1 MRFRGELLTVLG
13 YVQFILLEVKNKLLN
28 CRKLLRCQMK
38 KQTKGDNKMSMEI
51 AKAYG
56 DAAEVAV
63 SNYLRNLSTRQ
74 IIMGLMILYFM
85 LCFVTPDI
93 VGHADYT
100 FSNSM
105 NQAGIGSDTS
115 NTGLPWE
122 KPMYTLQRS
131 LTGPIAKAVAMVV
144 VVVAGIFVALGEG
157 GPAGR
162 LVGRLV
168 FGLGLLFGALQIINA
183 FVAG

>member
-1 MRFRGELLTVLG
+1 
-13 YVQFILLEVKNKLLN
+13 
-28 CRKLLRCQMK
+28 
-38 KQTKGDNKMSMEI
+38 MSMEI

-63 SNYLRNLSTRQ
+63 SNYLRNLSTQQ

-85 LCFVTPDI
+85 LCLVTPDI
-93 VGHADYT
+93 VGHAADT
-100 FSNSM
+100 LTLTDKVNERV
-105 NQAGIGSDTS
+105 GGGSGS
-115 NTGLPWE
+115 GLPWE
-122 KPMYTLQRS
+122 TPMITLQNS
-131 LTGPIAKAVAMVV
+131 LTGPFAKAIAMIV

-168 FGLGLLFGALQIINA
+168 FGLGLLFGALQIINT
-183 FVAG
+183 F

>member
-1 MRFRGELLTVLG
+1 
-13 YVQFILLEVKNKLLN
+13 
-28 CRKLLRCQMK
+28 
-38 KQTKGDNKMSMEI
+38 MSMEI
-51 AKAYG
+51 AKTYG
-56 DAAEVAV
+56 DATEVAV

-85 LCFVTPDI
+85 LCLVTPDI
-93 VGHADYT
+93 VGHAGGDDYT
-100 FSNSM
+100 FSGNM
-105 NQAGIGSDTS
+105 NQAGVGVDTS
-115 NTGLPWE
+115 STGLPWE

-168 FGLGLLFGALQIINA
+168 FVLGLLFVALQIINA

>member
-1 MRFRGELLTVLG
+1 
-13 YVQFILLEVKNKLLN
+13 
-28 CRKLLRCQMK
+28 
-38 KQTKGDNKMSMEI
+38 MSMEI
-51 AKAYG
+51 AKSYG
-56 DAAEVAV
+56 DAAEAAV
-63 SNYLRNLSTRQ
+63 SNYLRNLSTGQ
-74 IIMGLMILYFM
+74 IVMGLIVLYM
-85 LCFVTPDI
+85 VLCMAAPDI
-93 VGHADYT
+93 VGHADSYT
-100 FSNSM
+100 FSSSM

-183 FVAG
+183 FIGA